1 MIVPVMANIMNANNL
16 LAEQNRK
23 YFDEKS
29 IYVVNLLASPGAGK
43 TTFLEETIRRIKSNI
58 PVAVIEG
65 DLASDVDALRI
76 EKLGVQVVQINTG
89 KGCHLNAAMK
99 QKAFE
104 SLKLETIHVI
114 FIENVGNLV
123 CPAGY
128 KLGENVTVLLTSTT
142 EGDDKILK
150 YPPVFQMANL
160 LIVNKIDLMPYVD
173 YDLERLK
180 KEFIRINPKTRLL
193 SLSSKTGE
201 GFDDWIDWLKNE
213 IFVFRRKLYMRIVTR
228 NS

>member
-1 MIVPVMANIMNANNL
+1 MIVPVMTDIMNANNL
-16 LAEQNRK
+16 IAEQNRK
-23 YFDEKS
+23 HFDGKS

-43 TTFLEETIRRIKSNI
+43 TTFLEETIRRIKDNI

-89 KGCHLNAAMK
+89 KGCHLNAAMI
-99 QKAFE
+99 QKSFE
-104 SLKLETIHVI
+104 NLKLETIHVI

-160 LIVNKIDLMPYVD
+160 LIVNKIDLMSYVD

-213 IFVFRRKLYMRIVTR
+213 VLIFRQKT
-228 NS
+228 